1 MTGKGWGSVIL
12 SNGHW
17 EGTGMENNV
26 GGGAFVLKLLYEQPY
41 MITLQVKEWIKIN
54 GIIL

>member
-1 MTGKGWGSVIL
+1 
-12 SNGHW
+12 
-17 EGTGMENNV
+17 
-26 GGGAFVLKLLYEQPY
+26 LKLLYEQPY